1 MTTSPTFHL
10 VAGAVHLVPALVWG
24 IIAYHSWRLRR
35 DLELKSP
42 LLLVSSLIAAITGL
56 HFVLHALL
64 ELTPTELDGR
74 AAGLHEI
81 VECAIAVF
89 ILTSIALFRHMIP
102 MLAVPEEPRRTRW
115 LVVNYGTAAVGAV
128 PSVLWLLGWP
138 SRGDWLGP
146 HVAPIGFA
154 LVMAALALRHAYRL
168 ARRGVWRAGPGV
180 VELRSPDVIV
190 VAGAVALTGALL
202 LIMVLTGTAAPATGG
217 GLFAHTAMGLAIAL
231 PFVVRM
237 FGRVVRS
244 FLVATAML
252 AVTATVYGAARAVA
266 SHAASSEVARLVEL
280 AAVGVLALGLVPAR
294 AWFASAIERVIFRRG
309 DRRQA
314 ELQAVLHALSPEIG
328 VAGCC
333 EHALVALCRVMRLR
347 GAAIFL
353 RDGDPILHAAF
364 DSRPLAPVW
373 PRGAASDA
381 LPDRAFS
388 EGLLRE
394 LPSDLREALAEAEVV
409 TVVPIASR
417 RRRWGH
423 LLATEGLF
431 TTPSSSEDAAEIAG
445 FVAQLAVL
453 LDAAELVARA
463 VAVERSLAHAEKLA
477 AIGETAARIAHDI
490 RNPVA
495 AARSLAQQLATE
507 RGSPFQAEHGVIL
520 AELDRVEHHVAAL
533 LRFARR
539 EELRLGTVDLGELAR
554 TTVAHLGS
562 RLARDGIT
570 VDLRLATDVRAR
582 ADAEKLRQVLI
593 NLLEN
598 AADALAD
605 APNGRRLAVEVGTT
619 GAVATVRVSDSGP
632 GVPPDALHRLFEPF
646 FSLKEH
652 GTGLGLAIAKRTIDA
667 HGGRITATTGPG
679 MTFDIELPLAGTA

>member
-10 VAGAVHLVPALVWG
+10 VAGAVHLLPALVWG
-24 IIAYHSWRLRR
+24 IVAYHSWRLRR
-35 DLELKSP
+35 DLQPKSP
-42 LLLVSSLIAAITGL
+42 LLLVSSLIAAITAL

-64 ELTPTELDGR
+64 ELTPREVDGR
-74 AAGLHEI
+74 AAGLHDV
-81 VECAIAVF
+81 VESAIAVF
-89 ILTSIALFRHMIP
+89 VVTSLALFRHMIP
-102 MLAVPEEPRRTRW
+102 MLAIPEEPRRTGW
-115 LVVNYGTAAVGAV
+115 LVANYAMAAVAAMS
-128 PSVLWLLGWP
+128 SVLWLAGWP
-138 SRGDWLGP
+138 SRSDWLGP
-146 HVAPIGFA
+146 HVVPIGFA

-180 VELRSPDVIV
+180 IELRSPDVIV
-190 VAGAVALTGALL
+190 MAGAVALTGALL
-202 LIMVLTGTAAPATGG
+202 LVMVLTGTAAPATGS
-217 GLFAHTAMGLAIAL
+217 GLFAHTTMGLALAL

-237 FGRVVRS
+237 FGRVVRT
-244 FLVATAML
+244 FLVAVAMI
-252 AVTATVYGAARAVA
+252 AVTAAVYGTARAVA
-266 SHAASSEVARLVEL
+266 GAASPEGARLVEL

-294 AWFASAIERVIFRRG
+294 TWLATAIERVVFRRG

-314 ELQAVLHALSPEIG
+314 ELQAVLHALSPESG
-328 VAGCC
+328 VGGCC
-333 EHALVALCRVMRLR
+333 QQALLALCRVMRLR
-347 GAAIFL
+347 GAAVFL
-353 RDGDPILHAAF
+353 RDGDPIVHGAF
-364 DSRPLAPVW
+364 DPRPLVPVW

-381 LPDRAFS
+381 LPERAFS

-394 LPSDLREALAEAEVV
+394 LAPELREALAEAQVV

-431 TTPSSSEDAAEIAG
+431 TTPSSSEDAEEIAG

-495 AARSLAQQLATE
+495 AARSLAQQLAAE
-507 RGSPFQAEHGVIL
+507 PGSPFRSEHTLIL
-520 AELDRVEHHVAAL
+520 AELDRVERHVAAL

-562 RLARDGIT
+562 RLARDGIA

-582 ADAEKLRQVLI
+582 ADVEKLRQVLI

-605 APNGRRLAVEVGTT
+605 APNGRRLAVEVATT

-632 GVPPDALHRLFEPF
+632 GVPPAALDRLFEPF

-667 HGGRITATTGPG
+667 HGGRITATSGAG
-679 MTFDIELPLAGTA
+679 MTFDIELPLAGPA